1 MYCGHSVDM
10 DQRGECG
17 MFQIDWN
24 SFANYNQDA
33 RGIQFKFEDLCRQL
47 FQNEFLSGNK
57 KPCHLHSN
65 PNNPGLET
73 EPVYDEIRKQNIG
86 FQSKY
91 FETKADYKQI
101 QSSVEKII
109 SNYKGQLDCVYLYC
123 NKDLNSSSLER
134 SKRSL
139 EEAHISLELITN
151 NGILDQVRKSKNH
164 YLALYYFG
172 NHQLSLNWFIEKA
185 RSTMDT
191 MGERYNSKFNVETNT
206 SNALSLFVRD
216 SGAAEIINAKKSR
229 LIDEIEE
236 KLRHDW
242 EGRKYLYVLRDAVS
256 SLPDVV
262 QSTIEDAFEWKK
274 MLEEKVETD
283 LEKVK
288 QKRETLQQEQ
298 RNYDNK
304 SDKLSLLEEKR
315 KDEWNRAQK
324 IQALTD
330 LMSLPGKVAV
340 MGPEELLLKTKVL
353 AIHGNAGV
361 GKTQLLA
368 HEAKSL
374 LDEGRPVLLLAGGN
388 YLEAN
393 FLDGQIMKDL
403 QLDFQFDDLLD
414 ILEAIGERQNVI
426 VPVFIDALN
435 ETWHFQL
442 WKKFIRN
449 IVDKVRSL
457 SMVRL
462 VISYRSEYAKS
473 IFSDSV
479 LKEIEEKKII
489 ALLYKGL
496 TGKDA
501 VSQFLDYYHIPFS
514 TMEDLEYGVENPL
527 FLTLFCKLGNNGVSV
542 GFPDVYER
550 IIDSADDKIH
560 EALHL
565 NENGYVM
572 GDGLLHTLLTDI
584 VKVMLKKGKRFITP
598 KEILG
603 LSFWDNS
610 GLSPKTFVAQ
620 LERER
625 ILADG
630 SFADQKIYFFAFDQM
645 NDYFGAK
652 IFVKSHTG
660 KEDLREALVK
670 EVLGIKNGTLENPG
684 NVDLFV
690 HACAFYAAKYRE
702 ECIDLIG
709 ELSLSEDKRFIFSR
723 YITSLQ
729 WRKQKHIHVSSDEFI
744 DLLAKYPFQNE
755 SLWKML
761 IGNSLKIDHILNANF
776 LHRYL
781 MQYSLKTRDY
791 QWTIYINQMT
801 EKDRLVQ
808 LVDKYQKGDSLN
820 KLDNQ
825 QIWLL
830 LILFGWLLCSSNR
843 KLRDCTSKAMIEIL
857 KNHFSLC
864 QPLLEKFERVND
876 PYVLERL
883 YGVVFGAC
891 CKRETED
898 KSCFQELA
906 LYVYNH
912 VFDQETVYPDILLR
926 DYARMIIER
935 FVYECPRNIGGMK
948 KEKWVPPY
956 QSAPIPVIQIEYV
969 EKIKENCGMGEILI
983 LRSMKFAGMGG
994 VYGDF
999 GRYIFQ
1005 SAVQRFAVNDK
1016 EIYRY
1021 AVYFIFHELGY
1032 SDDYF
1037 GDYDFSCIE
1046 YDRSCTI
1053 KTERIGKKYEWIVM
1067 HNILARVADNYQI
1080 DNRYDLWRGE
1090 QYEGPW
1096 ELSIRDF
1103 DPTLNAKPMIQ
1114 SEVMHHASINFF
1126 QTDIE
1131 ATDASAEGLTK
1142 GNAESWLNQKGQ
1154 ILEEVKRSRLF
1165 SGINQDTGVAFT
1177 SFMSSGS
1184 IDKAGKYIWVWAYA
1198 YFVTSTQKSVLKKA
1212 LENNF
1217 KSIDPSLTCFRPMTD
1232 VFNREYSWAPSCKVY
1247 NESDRI
1253 SVGIDSGAVR
1263 LGEILCADSELLWEN
1278 EYDGSKDEIVRRRV
1292 PCTEIMEMFKLRQ
1305 GDADGIFLDEEG
1317 KLAAYNLEFSTS
1329 RESCLVVRKNLLDKF
1344 QKEKKLHLVWI
1355 LKAGKEIHD
1364 DDGGILGESCWSGL
1378 IAYSSK
1384 GVTGSLKQDS

>member
-1 MYCGHSVDM
+1 M
-10 DQRGECG
+10 
-17 MFQIDWN
+17 
-24 SFANYNQDA
+24 
-33 RGIQFKFEDLCRQL
+33 
-47 FQNEFLSGNK
+47 
-57 KPCHLHSN
+57 
-65 PNNPGLET
+65 ET
-73 EPVYDEIRKQNIG
+73 EPVYDETRKQNIG

-101 QSSVEKII
+101 QASVEKII

-139 EEAHISLELITN
+139 EEVHISLELITN
-151 NGILDQVRKSKNH
+151 NGILDQVRKSENH

-206 SNALSLFVRD
+206 SSALSLFVRD
-216 SGAAEIINAKKSR
+216 SGAAEIINAKKSG

-242 EGRKYLYVLRDAVS
+242 EGRKYLYALRDAVS

-262 QSTIEDAFEWKK
+262 QPTIEDAFEWEKT
-274 MLEEKVETD
+274 LEEIVETD
-283 LEKVK
+283 LENIK

-298 RNYDNK
+298 RNCDNK
-304 SDKLSLLEEKR
+304 SGDLSLREDKWR
-315 KDEWNRAQK
+315 DERNRVQK

-330 LMSLPGKVAV
+330 LISLPGRVAV
-340 MGPEELLLKTKVL
+340 LEQEKLLLKTKVL
-353 AIHGNAGV
+353 AIHGNAGI

-393 FLDGQIMKDL
+393 SLDGQIMKDL
-403 QLDFQFDDLLD
+403 QLDFHFDDLLD
-414 ILEAIGERQNVI
+414 ILEAIGEQQHVI

-435 ETWHFQL
+435 ETWHPQL

-449 IVDKVRSL
+449 MVDKVRSL

-479 LKEIEEKKII
+479 LKEIEEEKIVV
-489 ALLYKGL
+489 LYHKGL
-496 TGKDA
+496 TGEDA

-514 TMEDLEYGVENPL
+514 TIEDLEFGVENPL
-527 FLTLFCKLGNNGVSV
+527 VLTLLCRLENGVSV
-542 GFPDVYER
+542 GFPDIYEK

-565 NENGYVM
+565 NENGYVK
-572 GDGLLHTLLTDI
+572 GDDLLHTLLEDI
-584 VKVMLKKGKRFITP
+584 VKVMLRKGKRFITSE
-598 KEILG
+598 EILG
-603 LSFWDNS
+603 LSFWSDS
-610 GLSPKTFVAQ
+610 GLSAKAYIAQ
-620 LERER
+620 MERER

-630 SFADQKIYFFAFDQM
+630 SFADQKRYFFAFDQM

-660 KEDLREALVK
+660 KEDLREALAK

-690 HACAFYAAKYRE
+690 HACAFYAAKYGE

-709 ELSLSEDKRFIFSR
+709 GLNSNEDKKFIFSR

-729 WRKQKHIHVSSDEFI
+729 WRKQKHIHISSDEFI

-761 IGNSLKIDHILNANF
+761 IGNSLKTDHILNANF

-801 EKDRLVQ
+801 EEDRLVQ

-820 KLDNQ
+820 KLDDQ

-857 KNHFSLC
+857 KKHFSFC
-864 QPLLEKFERVND
+864 QILLEKFERVND

-898 KSCFQELA
+898 ESCFQELT

-912 VFDQETVYPDILLR
+912 VFDQGTVYPDILLR

-935 FVYECPRNIGGMK
+935 FVYECPRDIGGME
-948 KEKWVPPY
+948 KEKWIPPY
-956 QSAPIPVIQIEYV
+956 HSAPIPVIPAECV
-969 EKIKENCGMGEILI
+969 EKIKENCGNGGIRILY
-983 LRSMKFAGMGG
+983 SMKFAGMGG

-1037 GDYDFSCIE
+1037 GDYDSSCSE
-1046 YDRSCTI
+1046 YDRSCMI
-1053 KTERIGKKYEWIVM
+1053 KTERIGKKYEWIAM

-1080 DNRYDLWRGE
+1080 DNRYDFWRGK
-1090 QYEGPW
+1090 QYEGAW

-1103 DPTLNAKPMIQ
+1103 DPTLNVKHMIQ
-1114 SEVMHHASINFF
+1114 SEIVCHDSGNLF
-1126 QTDIE
+1126 QTDIG
-1131 ATDASAEGLTK
+1131 ATDVHDVGLAK
-1142 GNAESWLNQKGQ
+1142 ENVESWLNQKDQ
-1154 ILEEVKRSRLF
+1154 ILEEVKKSRLF
-1165 SGINQDTGVAFT
+1165 SGIDQDAGVVFT
-1177 SFMSSGS
+1177 SFMRSGPM
-1184 IDKAGKYIWVWAYA
+1184 DKTGKHIWVWAYA
-1198 YFVTSTQKSVLKKA
+1198 YFVTSAQKSVLKKA

-1232 VFNREYSWAPSCKVY
+1232 VFNREYSWAPSCKAY
-1247 NESDRI
+1247 NASEKLSIGNDF
-1253 SVGIDSGAVR
+1253 GIAR

-1317 KLAAYNLEFSTS
+1317 KIAAYNLEFPAS